1 MFENYLDLVC
11 KEIQNIKKDE
21 HEAIQQAGRL
31 VADAIIQGHLVFT
44 FGSGHSQLLALEVRG
59 RAGGLYPIVEIMDP
73 LRGKAEKLEGIG
85 HILMQG
91 ARISAGDVL
100 FNISNSGRNPEGIEI
115 AIDAKKAGAKIIVVT
130 SLETTKSVKSRH
142 SAGKNLYEYGD
153 VVLDNHVPTGDS
165 AMAYEGS
172 NIKAGALSTV
182 LGAALMNAVMVEAVQ
197 YMLDAGFEPPVLMSA
212 NIDNSE
218 AHNTAIVERYKDIG
232 YLLDI

>member
-31 VADAIIQGHLVFT
+31 VADAIMQGHLVFT

-115 AIDAKKAGAKIIVVT
+115 AIDAKSGRQDDRRHFPRNHQVRKI
-130 SLETTKSVKSRH
+130 
-142 SAGKNLYEYGD
+142 
-153 VVLDNHVPTGDS
+153 PP
-165 AMAYEGS
+165 
-172 NIKAGALSTV
+172 
-182 LGAALMNAVMVEAVQ
+182 LGRQKPLRIR
-197 YMLDAGFEPPVLMSA
+197 GCRP
-212 NIDNSE
+212 
-218 AHNTAIVERYKDIG
+218 G
-232 YLLDI
+232 

>member
-1 MFENYLDLVC
+1 MFEEYLDLVC
-11 KEIQNIKKDE
+11 QEVQNIKKDE
-21 HEAIQQAGRL
+21 HEAIQKAARL
-31 VADAIIQGHLVFT
+31 VADAIIQGHMVFT

-73 LRGKAEKLEGIG
+73 LKGKAEKLEGIG

-91 ARISAGDVL
+91 VRLSAGDVL

-115 AIDAKKAGAKIIVVT
+115 AIDAKKAGVKVIVVT
-130 SLETTKSVKSRH
+130 SLKHTKSVTSRH
-142 SAGKNLYEYGD
+142 SGGKNLFEYGD
-153 VVLDNHVPTGDS
+153 VVLDNHVPVGDS
-165 AMAYEGS
+165 AIGYEGS
-172 NIKAGALSTV
+172 EIKAGALSTV
-182 LGAALMNAVMVEAVQ
+182 LGAAIMNAVMVEAVQ

-218 AHNTAIVERYKDIG
+218 AHNMAIVERYKDSG